1 MSVVRPSVAA
11 LLVLFAASVAPAAE
25 PTFTKEQV
33 AFFDD
38 KVAPLLKASCMKCHG
53 DKPDKLSGGLDLRTR
68 ATAIKGGDTG
78 PAAVPGKA
86 KDSLL
91 VQAVNHAKDGYEMPP
106 GGDKLKPEQ
115 IAVLTKWV
123 TDGFAYPA
131 DKLGTAVVEG
141 PKKPKFTDA
150 QKAYWA
156 YQPVKRPTVPDKA
169 VHPIDAFL
177 SAKLSAKQLA
187 PSAPA
192 EKATLIRRAYYDL
205 TGLPPTPEEI
215 DAFVTDADP
224 KAWEKLLD
232 KLLASPA
239 YGEKWGRHWLDIV
252 RFAETNGYERDNPK
266 PYAWRY
272 RDYVI
277 KSFNDDKPYDRFVK
291 EQVAG
296 DELPRTDSAEEAVA
310 TGFYRLGVWDD
321 EPADPLQARFDGF
334 DDIVTITGQ
343 AFLGMTLNC
352 ARCHDHKGDPIPQ
365 TDYYKLVAFFRDI
378 REFSESRDPRSRFN
392 LIDITPKAK
401 RQVYEKELTARQTKI
416 EDLTK
421 QMVAVEDEAIKTMP
435 AEDQRASE
443 GLDRPLVLKKLPKV
457 FTDAQKKDHARLTRE
472 IADLKRKPVPSQEFA
487 LGVNLCDTNPPAT
500 FVNVRGSAHA
510 NGPEVKPGFPEILGL
525 PDPVIPPTG
534 KDSKSS
540 GRRTALANWIASKD
554 NPMTARVMANRLFL
568 HHFGKGIVPT
578 PNDFG
583 KFGELPTNP
592 ELLDWLAAELVEPTF
607 LASGGRQPPVDDPKK
622 QGADAPRSPEPAPWT
637 LKRMHKLMMTSAAYQ
652 RSSKAD
658 AANLK
663 ADPQN
668 TLLWRF
674 NARRLGAEEVR
685 DSILTASGKLN
696 PKMGGPSVY
705 PKLPAEVLAGI
716 SYPDKKAHWPDSP
729 VEEQNRRSVY
739 VFVKRSLQVPIL
751 INHDQADSDN
761 SCPVRYTTT
770 VPTQAL
776 GMLNGEFTNE
786 QAFALAA
793 RLAKE
798 FPGDVAKQV
807 ARGVRLTAGR
817 APAGDEVAK
826 DVAFIAALKAKHKLD
841 DKKALA
847 QYALLLLNTNEF
859 VYLD

>member
-1 MSVVRPSVAA
+1 MSVVRPSAVA
-11 LLVLFAASVAPAAE
+11 LLVVLAASVAPAAE
-25 PTFTKEQV
+25 PTFTKDQV
-33 AFFDD
+33 AFFDE
-38 KVAPLLKASCMKCHG
+38 KVAPLLKASCLKCHG

-78 PAAVPGKA
+78 PVAVPGKA

-131 DKLGTAVVEG
+131 DKLGTAAVEG

-156 YQPVKRPTVPDKA
+156 YQPVKRPTVPFEPRPQGSGI
-169 VHPIDAFL
+169 HPIDAFL
-177 SAKLSAKQLA
+177 NAKLSAKQLA

-192 EKATLIRRAYYDL
+192 DKATLIRRAYYDL

-215 DAFVTDADP
+215 DAFVKDTDP
-224 KAWEKLLD
+224 KAWEKLID

-272 RDYVI
+272 RDYVV

-296 DELPRTDSAEEAVA
+296 DELPRTDNSEEAVA

-401 RQVYEKELTARQTKI
+401 REVYEKELIERQMKI

-457 FTDAQKKDHARLTRE
+457 FTDAQKKDHGRLTRE

-487 LGVNLCDTNPPAT
+487 LGVNLCDKTPPAT
-500 FVNVRGSAHA
+500 FVNIRGSAHA
-510 NGPEVKPGFPEILGL
+510 NGAEVTPGFPAILGL
-525 PDPVIPPTG
+525 PDPVIPLAAKG
-534 KDSKSS
+534 AASS

-592 ELLDWLAAELVEPTF
+592 ELLDWLAAEFVD
-607 LASGGRQPPVDDPKK
+607 GG
-622 QGADAPRSPEPAPWT
+622 WT

-668 TLLWRF
+668 VLLWRF
-674 NARRLGAEEVR
+674 NSRRLGAEEVR

-729 VEEQNRRSVY
+729 LDEQNRRSVY

-786 QAFALAA
+786 QAVALAA

-798 FPGDVAKQV
+798 FPDDVAKQV

-817 APAGDEVAK
+817 APTADEVAK